1 MFFVGKRFMP
11 GDVYYVAG
19 GPLHSAGPSAPD
31 GIMDALEACRDA
43 RLPQPQTFVVVG
55 DVLADIR
62 TRARAAGTDL
72 LDAPFFPPI
81 DHPDQAR
88 LKELLAGIE
97 EGSALGKQMAAAAP
111 TPAGLTRRRAIA
123 VGERV
128 EQAWM

>member
-1 MFFVGKRFMP
+1 
-11 GDVYYVAG
+11 
-19 GPLHSAGPSAPD
+19 
-31 GIMDALEACRDA
+31 MDALESFGDA

-62 TRARAAGTDL
+62 ARARAAGTDL

-97 EGSALGKQMAAAAP
+97 EGSALGKQLAAAAVG
-111 TPAGLTRRRAIA
+111 TPAAVTRRRAIA
-123 VGERV
+123 VGERI
-128 EQAWM
+128 EHAWTM